1 MRVCVDSGQIAINP
15 VLFECLSRAPHLKE
29 NKRVVVFG
37 AGEQFVRETLWGNP
51 RAFNDIKECPQKF
64 LAMVAIESYLYNDN
78 DFLSIHKSGF
88 STPLV
93 YLIPW
98 RSALKEFIL

>member
-1 MRVCVDSGQIAINP
+1 MRVCIDSGKIAINP

-37 AGEQFVRETLWGNP
+37 AAEQFVRETLWGNP
-51 RAFNDIKECPQKF
+51 RAFNDIKKCPQKF
-64 LAMVAIESYLYNDN
+64 LAMVAIEFYLDNNN
-78 DFLSIHKSGF
+78 DFLRLHKSGC
-88 STPLV
+88 STPPV
-93 YLIPW
+93 CLIPW